1 MEDYFDDIDQDD
13 EELPESV
20 TTASDRKAEL
30 FKIIQ
35 NLQKRGAL
43 TTMEEMQLNAALAE
57 YNELI

>member
-1 MEDYFDDIDQDD
+1 MEDLFDDFEDFDKEPP
-13 EELPESV
+13 EEEGDS
-20 TTASDRKAEL
+20 RKKEL

-35 NLQKRGAL
+35 DLQRRGPL